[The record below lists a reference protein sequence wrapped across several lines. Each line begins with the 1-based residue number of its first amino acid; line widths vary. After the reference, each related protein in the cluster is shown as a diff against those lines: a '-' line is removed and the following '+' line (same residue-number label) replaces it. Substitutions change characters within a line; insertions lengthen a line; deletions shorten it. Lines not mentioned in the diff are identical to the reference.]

1 MIFKKMNLHNFR
13 QFKGDTEIKFSTD
26 PIKNVTVILG
36 DNTSGKTTLMQAFN
50 WCLYNQVNLEN
61 PDEIITNEVIK
72 KIDIGENTKVEVSL
86 EFEHLKKTYTCRNYI
101 IYTRKTNGN
110 IQKIDEAQIYTISDP
125 ETGETRKTTQSVIK
139 EIFPMDLSS
148 YFLFDG
154 ERMQSLV
161 DNQKI
166 GKKDLSNAVKNLLGL
181 DVLENMQKHLNK
193 AKKEFSLEIKAEE
206 RNQINLENIN
216 KSIEEN
222 ENIIEN
228 SKKELE
234 KLEEEI
240 IEIEVEQNKISEII
254 KSYASL
260 KELQEKRLDLQNRID
275 KQGILIEQQKSDI
288 FKTFGTTSMNY
299 FIGKNF
305 DKLINKIKKT
315 KLSDKG
321 IDGINANAIET
332 ILKRGKCICG
342 CNLLND
348 KDATENLI
356 ELKKYLP
363 PESYSV
369 LLKAL
374 EVKINNISENN
385 GRYYENFNKMYK
397 NYNDLIE
404 QQFILKNN
412 LEETE
417 KKIAV
422 TGDRDLSE
430 YNEKYIYLR
439 DKHKQKIL
447 AQGSLKERIETKT
460 NKLHSLEDQ
469 RSQYAAKNKV
479 NDIVNLKMDI
489 CDDLIEKVTRRLN
502 EKETEVKNNLQEK
515 VSKLL
520 SEMLNSNKT
529 IIIGD
534 EYNFIVE
541 DEYGTTA
548 NSEGE
553 KVVISFAFV
562 GAIISI
568 AKKFIMLNNKEHLEE
583 QISEMDDDKFTL
595 VMDAPFAKLD
605 EKHSK
610 NVTSIIPELTDQ
622 IILFSVDK
630 QWNGTVKNTLAVKTG
645 KMYEIKKYEASSTV
659 VELEKGVI

>member
-13 QFKGDTEIKFSTD
+13 QFKGDTEIKFSDD
-26 PIKNVTVILG
+26 PKKNVTVILG

-61 PDEIITNEVIK
+61 PTEIITNEVIK
-72 KIDIGENTKVEVSL
+72 KIDVGENAKVEVSL
-86 EFEHLKKTYTCRNYI
+86 EFEHLKKTYTCRNFI
-101 IYTRKTNGN
+101 VYTRNANGN

-125 ETGETRKTTQSVIK
+125 KTGQTKRTTENAIK
-139 EIFPMDLSS
+139 EVFPRDLSS

-161 DNQKI
+161 DNQKT
-166 GKKDLSNAVKNLLGL
+166 GKRDLSNAVKNLLGL
-181 DVLENMQKHLNK
+181 DVLENMQKHLDK
-193 AKKEFSLEIKAEE
+193 VKKEFSLELKAEE
-206 RNQINLENIN
+206 SNQSNLENIN
-216 KSIEEN
+216 REIEEKEN
-222 ENIIEN
+222 EIET
-228 SKKELE
+228 SKKTLNE
-234 KLEEEI
+234 LEEEI
-240 IEIEVEQNKISEII
+240 IKIESEQNKISEII

-260 KELQEKRLDLQNRID
+260 KELQEKRLDLQKRID
-275 KQGILIEQQKSDI
+275 RHGVMIEQQKSDI
-288 FKTFGTTSMNY
+288 FKTFGTTGMNY

-305 DKLINKIKKT
+305 SKLIDKIKKT

-321 IDGINANAIET
+321 IDGINANAIDT
-332 ILKRGKCICG
+332 LLKRGKCICG
-342 CNLLND
+342 CDLS
-348 KDATENLI
+348 ENNKAVEELVD
-356 ELKKYLP
+356 LKKFLP

-374 EVKINNISENN
+374 EVKINNTSENN
-385 GRYYENFNKMYK
+385 EKYYENFNKMYK

-404 QQFILKNN
+404 QQSILKNK

-417 KKIAV
+417 KKISA
-422 TGDRDLSE
+422 TGDKDLSE
-430 YNEKYIYLR
+430 YNDKYIDLR
-439 DKHKQKIL
+439 EKHKQKLL
-447 AQGSLKERIETKT
+447 AQGSLKERIESATS
-460 NKLHSLEDQ
+460 KLHSLEDQ
-469 RSQYAAKNKV
+469 RSQYAAKNTV
-479 NDIVNLKMDI
+479 NELVNFKIDI
-489 CDDLIEKVTRRLN
+489 CNDLIEKVSKRLN
-502 EKETEVKNNLQEK
+502 EKEAEVKTSLQDK
-515 VSKLL
+515 VSTLL

-529 IIIGD
+529 IVIGD
-534 EYNFIVE
+534 DYNFNVE
-541 DEYGTTA
+541 DEFGTTA

-568 AKKFIMLNNKEHLEE
+568 AKEFIMNSNKE
-583 QISEMDDDKFTL
+583 QSTEMDDDKFTL

-630 QWNGTVKNTLAVKTG
+630 QWNGTVKNTLSVKAG
-645 KMYEIKKYEASSTV
+645 KMYEIKKDGTNSSV
-659 VELEKGVI
+659 SELGKGAI

>member
-13 QFKGDTEIKFSTD
+13 QFKGDTEIRFSDD
-26 PIKNVTVILG
+26 PKKNVTVILG

-61 PDEIITNEVIK
+61 PTEIITNEVIK
-72 KIDIGENTKVEVSL
+72 KIDIGENAKVEVSL
-86 EFEHLKKTYTCRNYI
+86 EFEHLKKTYTCRNFI
-101 IYTRKTNGN
+101 VYTRNANGN

-125 ETGETRKTTQSVIK
+125 ETGQTKRTTENAIK
-139 EIFPMDLSS
+139 EVFPRDLSS

-161 DNQKI
+161 DNQKT
-166 GKKDLSNAVKNLLGL
+166 GKRDLSNAVKNLLGL
-181 DVLENMQKHLNK
+181 DVLENMQKHLDK
-193 AKKEFSLEIKAEE
+193 VKKEFSLELKAEE
-206 RNQINLENIN
+206 SNQSNLENIN
-216 KSIEEN
+216 REIEEKEN
-222 ENIIEN
+222 EIET
-228 SKKELE
+228 SKKTLNE
-234 KLEEEI
+234 LEEEI
-240 IEIEVEQNKISEII
+240 IKIESEQNKISEII

-260 KELQEKRLDLQNRID
+260 KELQEKRLDLQKRID
-275 KQGILIEQQKSDI
+275 RHGVMIEQQKSDI
-288 FKTFGTTSMNY
+288 FKTFGTTGMNY

-305 DKLINKIKKT
+305 SKLIDKIKKT

-321 IDGINANAIET
+321 IDGINANAIDT
-332 ILKRGKCICG
+332 LLKRGKCICG
-342 CNLLND
+342 CDLS
-348 KDATENLI
+348 ENNKAVEELVD
-356 ELKKYLP
+356 LKKFLP

-374 EVKINNISENN
+374 EVKINNTSENN
-385 GRYYENFNKMYK
+385 EKYYENFNKMYK

-404 QQFILKNN
+404 QQSILKNK

-417 KKIAV
+417 KKISA
-422 TGDRDLSE
+422 TGDKDLSE
-430 YNEKYIYLR
+430 YNDKYIDLR
-439 DKHKQKIL
+439 EKHKQKLL
-447 AQGSLKERIETKT
+447 AQGSLKERIESAT

-469 RSQYAAKNKV
+469 RSQYAAKNTV
-479 NDIVNLKMDI
+479 NELVNFKIDI
-489 CDDLIEKVTRRLN
+489 CNDLIEKVSKRLN
-502 EKETEVKNNLQEK
+502 EKEAEVKTSLQDK
-515 VSKLL
+515 VSTLL

-529 IIIGD
+529 IVIGD
-534 EYNFIVE
+534 DYNFNVE
-541 DEYGTTA
+541 DEFGTTA

-568 AKKFIMLNNKEHLEE
+568 AKEFIMNSNKE
-583 QISEMDDDKFTL
+583 QATEMDDDKFTL

-630 QWNGTVKNTLAVKTG
+630 QWNGTVKNTLSVKAG
-645 KMYEIKKYEASSTV
+645 KMYEIKKDGTNSSV
-659 VELEKGVI
+659 SELGKGSI

>member
-13 QFKGDTEIKFSTD
+13 QFKGDTEIKFSDD
-26 PIKNVTVILG
+26 PKKNVTVILG

-61 PDEIITNEVIK
+61 PTEIITNEVIK
-72 KIDIGENTKVEVSL
+72 KIDVGENAKVEVSL
-86 EFEHLKKTYTCRNYI
+86 EFEHLKKTYTCRNFI
-101 IYTRKTNGN
+101 VYTRNANGN

-125 ETGETRKTTQSVIK
+125 KTGQTKRTTENAIK
-139 EIFPMDLSS
+139 EVFPRDLSS

-161 DNQKI
+161 DNQKT
-166 GKKDLSNAVKNLLGL
+166 GKRDLSNAVKNLLGL
-181 DVLENMQKHLNK
+181 DVLENMQKHLDK
-193 AKKEFSLEIKAEE
+193 VKKEFSLELKAEE
-206 RNQINLENIN
+206 SNQSNLENIN
-216 KSIEEN
+216 REIEEKEN
-222 ENIIEN
+222 EIET
-228 SKKELE
+228 SKKTLNE
-234 KLEEEI
+234 LEEEI
-240 IEIEVEQNKISEII
+240 IKIESEQNKISEII

-260 KELQEKRLDLQNRID
+260 KELQEKRLDLQKRID
-275 KQGILIEQQKSDI
+275 RHGVMIEQQKSDI
-288 FKTFGTTSMNY
+288 FKTFGTTGMNY

-305 DKLINKIKKT
+305 SKLIDKIKKT

-321 IDGINANAIET
+321 IDGINANAIDT
-332 ILKRGKCICG
+332 LLKRGKCICG
-342 CNLLND
+342 CDLS
-348 KDATENLI
+348 ENNKAVEELVD
-356 ELKKYLP
+356 LKKFLP

-374 EVKINNISENN
+374 EVKINNTSENN
-385 GRYYENFNKMYK
+385 EKYYENFNKMYK

-404 QQFILKNN
+404 QQSILKNK

-417 KKIAV
+417 KKISA
-422 TGDRDLSE
+422 TGDKDLSE
-430 YNEKYIYLR
+430 YNDKYIDLR
-439 DKHKQKIL
+439 EKHKQKLL
-447 AQGSLKERIETKT
+447 AQGSLKERIESATS
-460 NKLHSLEDQ
+460 KLHSLEDQ
-469 RSQYAAKNKV
+469 RSQYAAKNTV
-479 NDIVNLKMDI
+479 NELVNFKIDI
-489 CDDLIEKVTRRLN
+489 CNDLIEKVSKRLN
-502 EKETEVKNNLQEK
+502 EKEAEVKTSLQDK
-515 VSKLL
+515 VSTLL

-529 IIIGD
+529 IVIGD
-534 EYNFIVE
+534 DYNFNVE
-541 DEYGTTA
+541 DEFGTTA

-568 AKKFIMLNNKEHLEE
+568 AKEFIMNSNKE
-583 QISEMDDDKFTL
+583 QATEMDDDKFTL

-630 QWNGTVKNTLAVKTG
+630 QWNGTVKNTLSVKAG
-645 KMYEIKKYEASSTV
+645 KMYEIKKDGTNSSV
-659 VELEKGVI
+659 SELGKGAI

>member
-13 QFKGDTEIKFSTD
+13 QFKGDTEIRFSDD
-26 PIKNVTVILG
+26 PKKNVTVILG

-61 PDEIITNEVIK
+61 PTEIITNEVIK
-72 KIDIGENTKVEVSL
+72 KIDIGENAKVEVSL
-86 EFEHLKKTYTCRNYI
+86 EFEHLKKTYTCRNFI
-101 IYTRKTNGN
+101 VYTRNANGN

-125 ETGETRKTTQSVIK
+125 ETGQTKRTTENAIK
-139 EIFPMDLSS
+139 EVFPRDLSS

-161 DNQKI
+161 DNQKT
-166 GKKDLSNAVKNLLGL
+166 GKRDLSNAVKNLLGL
-181 DVLENMQKHLNK
+181 DVLENMQKHLDK
-193 AKKEFSLEIKAEE
+193 VKKEFSLELKAEE
-206 RNQINLENIN
+206 SNQSNLENIN
-216 KSIEEN
+216 REIEEKEN
-222 ENIIEN
+222 EIET
-228 SKKELE
+228 SKKTLNE
-234 KLEEEI
+234 LEEEI
-240 IEIEVEQNKISEII
+240 IKIESEQNKISEII

-260 KELQEKRLDLQNRID
+260 KELQEKRLDLQKRID
-275 KQGILIEQQKSDI
+275 RHGVMIEQQKSDI
-288 FKTFGTTSMNY
+288 FKTFGTTGMNY

-305 DKLINKIKKT
+305 SKLIDKIKKT

-321 IDGINANAIET
+321 IDGINANAIDT
-332 ILKRGKCICG
+332 LLKRGKCICG
-342 CNLLND
+342 CDLS
-348 KDATENLI
+348 ENNKAVEELVD
-356 ELKKYLP
+356 LKKFLP

-374 EVKINNISENN
+374 EVKINNTSENN
-385 GRYYENFNKMYK
+385 EKYYENFNKMYK

-404 QQFILKNN
+404 QQSILKNK

-417 KKIAV
+417 KKISA
-422 TGDRDLSE
+422 TGDKDLSE
-430 YNEKYIYLR
+430 YNDKYIDLR
-439 DKHKQKIL
+439 EKHKQKLL
-447 AQGSLKERIETKT
+447 AQGSLKERIESAT

-469 RSQYAAKNKV
+469 RSQYAAKNTV
-479 NDIVNLKMDI
+479 NELVNFKIDI
-489 CDDLIEKVTRRLN
+489 CNDLIEKVSKRLN
-502 EKETEVKNNLQEK
+502 EKEAEVKTSLQDK
-515 VSKLL
+515 VSTLL

-529 IIIGD
+529 IVIGD
-534 EYNFIVE
+534 DYNFNVE
-541 DEYGTTA
+541 DEFGTTA

-568 AKKFIMLNNKEHLEE
+568 AKEFIMNSNKE
-583 QISEMDDDKFTL
+583 QATEMDDDKFTL

-630 QWNGTVKNTLAVKTG
+630 QWNGTVKNTLSVKAG
-645 KMYEIKKYEASSTV
+645 KMYEIKKDGTNSSV
-659 VELEKGVI
+659 SELGKGAI

>member
-13 QFKGDTEIKFSTD
+13 QFKGDTEIKFSD
-26 PIKNVTVILG
+26 DNKKNVTVILG

-61 PDEIITNEVIK
+61 PNEIITNEVIK
-72 KIDIGENTKVEVSL
+72 KIDVGENTKVEVSL

-101 IYTRKTNGN
+101 VYTRNSNGN

-125 ETGETRKTTQSVIK
+125 ETGQTKRTTENAIK
-139 EIFPMDLSS
+139 EVFPRDLSS

-161 DNQKI
+161 DNQKK
-166 GKKDLSNAVKNLLGL
+166 GKRDLSDAVKNLLGL
-181 DVLENMQKHLNK
+181 DVLENMQKHLDK
-193 AKKEFSLEIKAEE
+193 VKKEFSLELKAEE
-206 RNQINLENIN
+206 SNQNNLENIN
-216 KSIEEN
+216 TEIAQK
-222 ENIIEN
+222 
-228 SKKELE
+228 
-234 KLEEEI
+234 EEEI
-240 IEIEVEQNKISEII
+240 ETSRKLLNELEDEIIKIEEEQNKISEII

-260 KELQEKRLDLQNRID
+260 KELQDKRIDLQKRID
-275 KQGILIEQQKSDI
+275 KHSSLIEQQKSDI
-288 FKTFGTTSMNY
+288 FKTFGTTGMNY

-305 DKLINKIKKT
+305 NKLIDKIKKT

-332 ILKRGKCICG
+332 LLKRGKCICG
-342 CNLLND
+342 CDLSTNNKAVEELMD
-348 KDATENLI
+348 
-356 ELKKYLP
+356 LKKFLP

-374 EVKINNISENN
+374 EVKIKNTSENN
-385 GRYYENFNKMYK
+385 ERYYENFNKMYK

-412 LEETE
+412 LDETE
-417 KKIAV
+417 KKISAA
-422 TGDRDLSE
+422 GDKDLSE
-430 YNEKYIYLR
+430 FNDKYIDLR
-439 DKHKQKIL
+439 EKHKQKLL
-447 AQGSLKERIETKT
+447 AQGSLKERIDSTT

-469 RSQYAAKNKV
+469 RSQYTAKNTV
-479 NDIVNLKMDI
+479 NELVNFKIDI
-489 CDDLIEKVTRRLN
+489 CNDLIEKVSKRLN
-502 EKETEVKNNLQEK
+502 EKETEVKNSLQEK
-515 VSKLL
+515 VSNLL
-520 SEMLNSNKT
+520 SEMLNSNKS

-534 EYNFIVE
+534 DYNFNVE
-541 DEYGTTA
+541 DEFGTTA

-568 AKKFIMLNNKEHLEE
+568 AKEFIKNSNKE
-583 QISEMDDDKFTL
+583 QSTEMDDDKFTL

-630 QWNGTVKNTLAVKTG
+630 QWNGTVKNTLSAKAG
-645 KMYEIKKYEASSTV
+645 KMYEIKKIGTNSSV
-659 VELEKGVI
+659 VEMEKGEI